1 MGMYIL
7 ASELF
12 NFEHDSV
19 TRVMEIQQLIIL
31 GINFIMFLLIMFFVL
46 KKEGVKKIEF
56 RIYYKKLFFSLFLV
70 YLVRILISPILSPR
84 GSESQANLLD
94 NFSLVFLS
102 LYFINYVIFPSIN
115 EELIFRGYI
124 LKKFINNKRDLIIGM
139 ILSSILFTSTHIG
152 PEVNYSSIIY
162 IFILGLAF
170 GLIYIRFGLIVSII
184 SHVFI
189 NFISYAEKYLT
200 VDLIFVN
207 YFENDIVYWLTFAIA
222 SIALIGLLYKGLS
235 NFQI

>member
-1 MGMYIL
+1 MKYLNSFLITILFFLLPMGMYIL

-162 IFILGLAF
+162 IFILGL
-170 GLIYIRFGLIVSII
+170 L
-184 SHVFI
+184 
-189 NFISYAEKYLT
+189 
-200 VDLIFVN
+200 
-207 YFENDIVYWLTFAIA
+207 
-222 SIALIGLLYKGLS
+222 
-235 NFQI
+235 